1 MRTSLIIRTKHNEMT
16 SYDQKR
22 ELKILNQDLLYKT
35 KIFNSVTYEQVTLQR
50 ESEY

>member
-1 MRTSLIIRTKHNEMT
+1 MT